1 MSFTEEWFDD
11 LSQDRLAALGRQVEG
26 VPGIVVE
33 IGSWEGR
40 STCVLA
46 NAIRPRPVIAVDTW
60 QGSPNEISAE
70 LAAKR
75 DVHSQFIENV
85 KHYTSGNVIPVRK
98 GWREFV
104 PTISDPVAL
113 CFIDAEHT
121 YEEVRDNIKAILPLM
136 SPGGII
142 CGDDAG
148 HPPVRQAVLEVLHPN
163 DDVLVL
169 GNVWSYVVPER
180 IDIDTTKAVAE
191 IKSLAQAAIN
201 SATLKKRYDEVAA
214 TPSDIYLHL
223 PRFVDMVKQSG
234 AKTVIELGTR
244 TGVSTIAWLYALEQT
259 GGHLWSVDIDA
270 KPPIGDYPHWTF
282 IQGDDCKPEVQIQLP
297 HQADI
302 VFIDTSHHY
311 EHTLRELR
319 GYRSFVKKGGLMVL
333 HDTELPVPEGAPASD
348 PVYPV
353 KRAVEQFISET
364 GFRWLNI
371 PECWGLGIIEVV

>member
-1 MSFTEEWFDD
+1 MSFTEEWFDS
-11 LSQDRLAALGRQVEG
+11 LSQDRLATLARSVDN
-26 VPGIVVE
+26 VPGIIVE

-60 QGSPNEISAE
+60 HGSPGEISAE

-75 DVHSQFIENV
+75 DVFGQFITNV
-85 KHYTSGNVIPVRK
+85 KVLTGGNVCPVRK

-121 YEEVRDNIKAILPLM
+121 YTEVRDNIAAILPLM
-136 SPGGII
+136 APGGII

-148 HPPVRQAVLEVLHPN
+148 HPPVRQAVLEMLHPN

-169 GNVWSYVVPER
+169 GNVWSFVVPNNYTAPAR
-180 IDIDTTKAVAE
+180 P
-191 IKSLAQAAIN
+191 SLASLYEQQC
-201 SATLKKRYDEVAA
+201 A

-223 PRFVDMVKQSG
+223 PRFVEMVKAG
-234 AKTVIELGTR
+234 NATKVIELGTR
-244 TGVSTIAWLYALEQT
+244 TGVSTIAFLYALEQT

-282 IQGDDCKPEVQIQLP
+282 IQGDDESDEVLSQLP
-297 HQADI
+297 PNVDI
-302 VFIDTSHHY
+302 LFLDTSHHY

-319 GYRSFVKKGGLMVL
+319 LYRSQVKSGGLIVC
-333 HDTELPVPEGAPASD
+333 HDTELPVPEGAPATD

-353 KRAVEQFISET
+353 KRAIEQFIAET
-364 GFRWLNI
+364 GFRWINV

>member
-1 MSFTEEWFDD
+1 MSFTEEWFDST
-11 LSQDRLAALGRQVEG
+11 SQDRLATLARSVDALA
-26 VPGIVVE
+26 GIVVE

-60 QGSPNEISAE
+60 NGSPGEISAE
-70 LAAKR
+70 LAAQR
-75 DVHSQFIENV
+75 DVYGQFITNV
-85 KHYTSGNVIPVRK
+85 KTLTGGNVIPVRK

-104 PTISDPVAL
+104 PTITDPVAL

-121 YEEVRDNIKAILPLM
+121 YEEVRDNIVAILPLM
-136 SPGGII
+136 APGGVI

-148 HPPVRQAVLEVLHPN
+148 HPPVREAVLELLHPN
-163 DDVLVL
+163 EDVLVQ
-169 GNVWSYVVPER
+169 GNVWSYIVPER
-180 IDIDTTKAVAE
+180 RVSDLATKYA
-191 IKSLAQAAIN
+191 K
-201 SATLKKRYDEVAA
+201 VAA
-214 TPSDIYLHL
+214 EPSDIYLHL
-223 PRFVDMVKQSG
+223 PRFVELVKQSN
-234 AKTVIELGTR
+234 AKKVIELGTR

-282 IQGDDCKPEVQIQLP
+282 IQGDDCKPDIQTQLP
-297 HQADI
+297 TQADI

-333 HDTELPVPEGAPASD
+333 HDTELPIPEGVPASD
-348 PVYPV
+348 PTYPV
-353 KRAVEQFISET
+353 KRAVEKFISET